1 MHELPATKWQLHR
14 DGDVIETPRG
24 RLWPVRLPDGTPAM
38 LKMSTHAEE
47 PNGHL
52 LLDWWDGDGAA
63 RAMPPFQGL
72 SDLLPR
78 LGRGGCWRAL

>member
-52 LLDWWDGDGAA
+52 LLDGWHGEGASRAGTRVSGAQQGAA
-63 RAMPPFQGL
+63 P
-72 SDLLPR
+72 
-78 LGRGGCWRAL
+78 LGRCGCRAAL

>member
-38 LKMSTHAEE
+38 LKWFRE
-47 PNGHL
+47 PLAPTVTLSPL
-52 LLDWWDGDGAA
+52 LEQCRSLA
-63 RAMPPFQGL
+63 RARH
-72 SDLLPR
+72 PR
-78 LGRGGCWRAL
+78 GRASGPV